1 MVQTVQTQ
9 FSQSLSN
16 KQSIKSS
23 GSWESQVTRD
33 CAARR
38 ENYQLIKRLRSL
50 LKYSGVR
57 LQEIFS
63 ALRLIFAFSQ
73 SQDPYTVSNPDIRSA
88 NFYGQL
94 QPNKRSPLYIQ
105 NSTEPQRLGMNMHLL
120 GALIF
125 TLTLAVVCNT
135 QQLAPRAP
143 APDCKCPAVYSPVCG
158 ADGNTYSNTCRASC
172 ERQVRKKH
180 KLYN

>member
-38 ENYQLIKRLRSL
+38 ENYQLIKRLPSL
-50 LKYSGVR
+50 PKYSGVR
-57 LQEIFS
+57 LQGPQIRDLFS
-63 ALRLIFAFSQ
+63 FKA
-73 SQDPYTVSNPDIRSA
+73 YTVGNPDIRSA
-88 NFYGQL
+88 NFYGKL
-94 QPNKRSPLYIQ
+94 QPNKRSPQYIQ

-125 TLTLAVVCNT
+125 TLTLAIVCNT

-172 ERQVRKKH
+172 ERQVRKKR